1 MNASRAGTIE
11 NAIASFGDTNN
22 LCKAREVA
30 RHQSNIRCLERN
42 IGSPAHLL
50 INQLEFAATTIAAI
64 CLERWQIELF
74 FKALSDEP

>member
-1 MNASRAGTIE
+1 MNVPRAGTIE
-11 NAIASFGDTNN
+11 NAIAFLPILKISVR
-22 LCKAREVA
+22 REVA

-42 IGSPAHLL
+42 IGSPAHLS

>member
-1 MNASRAGTIE
+1 MNAPRAGTIE
-11 NAIASFGDTNN
+11 NAIASFGDTKN
-22 LCKAREVA
+22 LCKAREVV
-30 RHQSNIRCLERN
+30 RQSNIRCLECN

-50 INQLEFAATTIAAI
+50 INQLEFAATTVAAI